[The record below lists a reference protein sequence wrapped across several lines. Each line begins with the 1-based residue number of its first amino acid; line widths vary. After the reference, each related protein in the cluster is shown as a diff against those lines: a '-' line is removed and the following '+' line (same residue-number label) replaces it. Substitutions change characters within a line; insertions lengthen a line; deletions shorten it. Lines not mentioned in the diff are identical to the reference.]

1 MELKDIDLGELGRN
15 LFAKLLRAT
24 ASDGSLDDMKADT
37 NAYAFCSYNVVGRG
51 MPLNCGPTVAID
63 SPNGW
68 NSETEAGGCPNYA
81 YRILKPN
88 KK

>member
-1 MELKDIDLGELGRN
+1 MIITWSDTDNVLGTDFN
-15 LFAKLLRAT
+15 MY
-24 ASDGSLDDMKADT
+24 GSLDNMKADT

-68 NSETEAGGCPNYA
+68 NSETEAGGCPNYS